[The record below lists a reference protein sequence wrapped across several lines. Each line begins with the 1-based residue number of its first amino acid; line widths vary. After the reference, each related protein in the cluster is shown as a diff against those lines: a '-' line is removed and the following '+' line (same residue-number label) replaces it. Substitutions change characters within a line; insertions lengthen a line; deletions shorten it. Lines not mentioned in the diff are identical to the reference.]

1 MEKNFPELENVSE
14 INLNELFQVIWKRKA
29 AIILIALFST
39 LVIAA
44 YNHNNQKPDKFG
56 ISLTISPSKL
66 VDYNELSFLN
76 SALEMKVDPNL
87 FIQNLKKELEDYQE
101 VTSVLKKIDSVK
113 EKISQLSENEQERK
127 LYEYAKLFTIDTE
140 IDKFSLKPS
149 GNYIFKFNWSN
160 IGESK
165 EILDKV
171 MKLAIMNLKEEIF
184 QNMLH
189 KIEVD
194 KRINNRNDRITIKNL
209 QEQSLIA
216 KSLNLPDGIY
226 GFGERN
232 NTVIDYSGGNAY
244 YLRGYKAI
252 DKEINLIQNRKYQ
265 NLSDLTKEIIRVKNN
280 NTINNWVDYNI
291 GLIKVESFQK
301 YNLKTN
307 LITSVIYGL
316 IIGFFYVFI
325 SNFYRSRIVTKD

>member
-1 MEKNFPELENVSE
+1 MEKNSPEYVSE

-39 LVIAA
+39 LVIAT

-56 ISLTISPSKL
+56 ISLNISPSKL

-76 SALEMKVDPNL
+76 SALGMKVDPNF
-87 FIQNLKKELEDYQE
+87 FIKKLKKELEDYQE
-101 VTSVLKKIDSVK
+101 VISVLKKIDSVK

-127 LYEYAKLFTIDTE
+127 LNKYAKLFTIDTE
-140 IDKFSLKPS
+140 IDKLSLEPS
-149 GNYIFKFNWSN
+149 GNYIFKFNWN
-160 IGESK
+160 DIEESK

-171 MKLAIMNLKEEIF
+171 MKLAIKNLKKEVF
-184 QNMLH
+184 KNMLH

-194 KRINNRNDRITIKNL
+194 RRINNRNDKITINIL
-209 QEQSLIA
+209 QEQSSIA
-216 KSLNLPDGIY
+216 KSLNLLDGKLD
-226 GFGERN
+226 FGTSQN
-232 NTVIDYSGGNAY
+232 IVIDYSGGNAY

-252 DKEINLIQNRKYQ
+252 DKEINLIQNRQYQ
-265 NLSDLTKEIIRVKNN
+265 HLSDLKKEIIKVKNN

-291 GLIKVESFQK
+291 GLIRVESFQK

-307 LITSVIYGL
+307 LITSGIYGL